1 MTPFQF
7 VMLCAATWYL
17 SHALVNTHGAF
28 GMFDKLREFKGGR
41 WHGRYPTV
49 VQDRNGERTT
59 DLVGL
64 LDCIICT
71 SVWVALALCL
81 LFGFTWYYCFA
92 VAGGAMLAHSYSGWR
107 VNM

>member
-7 VMLCAATWYL
+7 VLLCAATWYL

-41 WHGRYPTV
+41 WHGRSMGWHIDYKEKVPMK
-49 VQDRNGERTT
+49 DG
-59 DLVGL
+59 G

-81 LFGFTWYYCFA
+81 LLGFTWYYCFA
-92 VAGGAMLAHSYSGWR
+92 VAGGSMLAHSYSGWR